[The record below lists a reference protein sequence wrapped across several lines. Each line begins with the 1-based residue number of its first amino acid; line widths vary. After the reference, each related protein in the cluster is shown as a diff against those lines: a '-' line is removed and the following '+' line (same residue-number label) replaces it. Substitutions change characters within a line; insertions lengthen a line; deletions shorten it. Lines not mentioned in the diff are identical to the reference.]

1 MAKIRLTKNELK
13 NQKEGLKR
21 FTRYLPTLELK
32 KAQLVNEVR
41 RIKSEIEEVHEAMKE
56 AEQKIASWVEV
67 FGEEIDLNQ
76 MFSVEEIK
84 TEVGNIAGI
93 DIQLYVGVI
102 FREEEYDLYSTP
114 LWVDQGLIEVKKQVE
129 LKAKIII
136 YDRQIKALEEELQ
149 VTVQRINLFDKVK
162 IPEAKTA
169 IRKIQIYLGDV
180 QTAEVV
186 RGKISK
192 KKIEKKKVKAAA

>member
-13 NQKEGLKR
+13 NQKESLKR

-32 KAQLVNEVR
+32 KAQLVNEIR
-41 RIKSEIEEVHEAMKE
+41 RIKSEIEQVHEEMKQ
-56 AEQKIASWVEV
+56 AESHIAPWVEV
-67 FGEEIDLNQ
+67 FGEEIDLSQ

-84 TEVGNIAGI
+84 TEIGNIAGI
-93 DIQLYVGVI
+93 DIQLYERVI

-114 LWVDQGLIEVKKQVE
+114 LWIDQGLIEVKKQVE

-136 YDRQIKALEEELQ
+136 YDRQIKALADELQ

-192 KKIEKKKVKAAA
+192 KKIEKKKIKAAA